1 MAPYHPVTRVQS
13 LVMVEGENQ
22 LPYTQR
28 REIAKMVWCERDSF
42 FLALFKKKEKETKG
56 KECKRNIKVINL
68 MLCSLSPKVKNK
80 FHTCKHI

>member
-1 MAPYHPVTRVQS
+1 MACYHPVTRVQS

-42 FLALFKKKEKETKG
+42 FLALFKKKKKREKEKNA
-56 KECKRNIKVINL
+56 KETLK
-68 MLCSLSPKVKNK
+68 
-80 FHTCKHI
+80 